1 MRCEEKNLLSTDRTL
16 TCRDCNNQ
24 FVFTA
29 SEQDFFAQK
38 GFTQD
43 PGRCPDCREARK
55 AQRSGGGG
63 GNYRSE
69 QRQMYTATCS
79 QCGGVAQLPFNPS
92 GDRPVYCR
100 DCFASRRA

>member
-1 MRCEEKNLLSTDRTL
+1 MITSDRTL

-43 PGRCPDCREARK
+43 PGRCPDCRQARK
-55 AQRSGGGG
+55 AQRDGGGG
-63 GNYRSE
+63 GNYRTNDRSSDRPKRE
-69 QRQMYTATCS
+69 MFSVTCS
-79 QCGGVAQLPFNPS
+79 GCGGVAEVPFNPS

-100 DCFASRRA
+100 DCFAKKRA

>member
-1 MRCEEKNLLSTDRTL
+1 MLSADRTL
-16 TCRDCNNQ
+16 TCRDCNSQ

-55 AQRSGGGG
+55 AQRGNSGGG
-63 GNYRSE
+63 GNYRSND
-69 QRQMYTATCS
+69 RQMFTATCS
-79 QCGGVAQLPFNPS
+79 GCGGVAEVPFNPS

-100 DCFASRRA
+100 DCFAKRRA